1 MLKKIGTILVSFMI
15 ATLLAFLF
23 MHWYFLLTSLPDP
36 QVLGTAT
43 PAMSK
48 EEARDLMNYHGVK
61 VIQVKNGEWTFER
74 DGKTISLARSRRDL
88 LRSKN

>member
-1 MLKKIGTILVSFMI
+1 MLKKIGTTLVSFAI
-15 ATLLAFLF
+15 AALLFFLF

-36 QVLGTAT
+36 QVQGTAA

-48 EEARDLMNYHGVK
+48 ERARDLMNYHGVK

-74 DGKTISLARSRRDL
+74 DGKICQL
-88 LRSKN
+88 SKKK